1 MSELRQVKASA
12 GSGKTY
18 QLTRRFLALL
28 DGADPHGVP
37 RACSTGPG
45 EGYTWHELMAV
56 TFTNK
61 AASEMK
67 ERVIAALKQ
76 SALECGDPGDA
87 PCPPQTARRVLG
99 SVLRSYHRL
108 NIRTIDS
115 LLTLLLRLFAL
126 EFGIRPDF
134 QIVFDEPALFDTA
147 YDHFLG
153 QAEADGAERNLLA
166 GAITALIVTE
176 EKEGFWLRDTIR
188 ERLLKLVQ
196 FLRGSRAPLDTD
208 QESLRQAMA
217 GNLAELRRHA
227 ETLREMLETSGLPVA
242 AHFANFLGKCLA
254 ADLFHPPSD
263 SAYERKECLR
273 DCVNKAGKD
282 RVTDAL
288 EAAYGAFKTACAD
301 YRRDH
306 AALMGAYHLA
316 PTVRIAARLLE
327 GMEDLQRQKGTVL
340 GADLAGFVDT
350 LLSSDEAVSEAY
362 CRLGCRLHHLLVDE
376 FQDTSREQWRA
387 ITPLSGEC
395 LAKGGSL
402 FYVGDVKQ
410 AIYGWRGGDQD
421 LFDEVLNQPGLAEL
435 TETHTS
441 STLPDNWRSFENV
454 VAFNNDFFSH
464 FESADLAEE
473 LAGDLFRD
481 APEDFRADFAAELSR
496 NFAGCAQSVPDRHAG
511 TGGYVRMERVE
522 GGKNEEVEG
531 QTLERLA
538 ELMDELTARR
548 PYRDIAVLVRSKA
561 HAELVCDLL
570 VERGIPVITENSL
583 RLDRHPIVRQL
594 AAFLAFLDFPRDDLS
609 FLTFVTGREVFL
621 AESGLDAG
629 ALHDWL
635 VRPRKR
641 PLGVCFREDF
651 PEPWRRLIEPFYN
664 QSGLM
669 TPYDLA
675 QETLRAC
682 RVSDRHPEAELYVRR
697 FLEVI
702 HLAEE
707 NGYGSLSAF
716 LEYWENQSGEEKVP
730 LPENIDAVRIM
741 TIHKSKGL
749 EFPVVVVPFHHW
761 KASPD
766 KDFAVRAHKGRR
778 VLTRMTKDLGQ
789 PYYASLGRAVR
800 EQLNLLYVAWTRARE
815 ELYGFYTEASADR
828 PAMTAINRF
837 LDPGGERYEY
847 GKIPAPGASSERTA
861 APLPRALPPEDDPA
875 QLMAWLPRLRVYRH
889 NLDEYFY
896 NERMRGEVAHRTME
910 YLRVTGDDAADVDRA
925 VRLALCDFPALGAL
939 TDDEQARLDA
949 DLRAMTAWAVA
960 QPGLRDWL
968 AGGEREPE
976 VMDKD
981 GNFKRFDLLYHGET
995 TVVADFKTGQPSPKN
1010 REQVLDY
1017 LRILSRLPGC
1027 SKTPE
1032 GYLVYLDLREIH
1044 PVREDA

>member
-18 QLTRRFLALL
+18 QLTRRFLKLL
-28 DGADPHGVP
+28 DGADPSGVP
-37 RACSTGPG
+37 HACSSGPRT
-45 EGYTWHELMAV
+45 GYTWHELMAV

-76 SALECGDPGDA
+76 SALECGDPGDE

-99 SVLRSYHRL
+99 SILRSYHRL

-134 QIVFDEPALFDTA
+134 QIIFDEPALFDAA

-153 QAEADGAERNLLA
+153 RAETDGAERDLLA
-166 GAITALIVTE
+166 AAIDALIVTE
-176 EKEGFWLRDTIR
+176 EKEGFWLRETVRD
-188 ERLLKLVQ
+188 RLLKLAR
-196 FLRGSRAPLDTD
+196 FLRAGRAPLDTD
-208 QESLRQAMA
+208 RDSLLEAMTGNLAGFQSKAESLRAL
-217 GNLAELRRHA
+217 LAE
-227 ETLREMLETSGLPVA
+227 SGLPVA
-242 AHFANFLGKCLA
+242 ANFTKFMDKCLA
-254 ADLFHPPSD
+254 ADLFHPPSE
-263 SAYERKECLR
+263 SAYERKEALC

-282 RVTDAL
+282 RVT
-288 EAAYGAFKTACAD
+288 EAMEGSYAVFKSACAS
-301 YRRDH
+301 YRSSH
-306 AALMGAYHLA
+306 SMLMGAYHLA

-327 GMEDLQRQKGTVL
+327 GMEDLQRQQGTVL

-350 LLSSDEAVSEAY
+350 LLNTDEAVSEAY

-387 ITPLSGEC
+387 ITPLAGEC

-421 LFDEVLNQPGLAEL
+421 LFDEVLDQPGLAEL
-435 TETHTS
+435 AEEGAS
-441 STLPDNWRSFENV
+441 STLPDNWRSFRNV
-454 VAFNNDFFSH
+454 VQFNNDFFSH
-464 FESADLAEE
+464 LEDAELAGE

-481 APEDFRADFAAELSR
+481 APEDFRADFARELAR
-496 NFAGCAQSVPDRHAG
+496 NFSDCAQSVPEKHAA
-511 TGGYVRMERVE
+511 TGGYVRMERLPE
-522 GGKNEEVEG
+522 GRNEEVES
-531 QTLERLA
+531 QTLERLG
-538 ELMDELTARR
+538 ELMEELSARR
-548 PYRDIAVLVRSKA
+548 PYRDVAVLVRSKA

-570 VERGIPVITENSL
+570 VERNIPVITENSL

-609 FLTFVTGREVFL
+609 FLTFITGREVFL
-621 AESGLDAG
+621 AESGLAPDT
-629 ALHDWL
+629 LHDWL

-641 PLGVCFREDF
+641 PMGVCFRDDF
-651 PEPWRRLIEPFYN
+651 PEAWQRLIEPFYN

-682 RVSDRHPEAELYVRR
+682 RVLDRHPEAELYVRR

-761 KASPD
+761 QVQPD
-766 KDFAVRAHKGRR
+766 KEFAVRSHQGRR
-778 VLTRMTKDLGQ
+778 VLTKMTKSLGQ

-815 ELYGFYTEASADR
+815 ELYGFYTEAAADR
-828 PAMTAINRF
+828 PAMAAMNRF
-837 LDPGGERYEY
+837 LPQDEEMFEQGE
-847 GKIPAPGASSERTA
+847 IPAASATSQRTE
-861 APLPRALPPEDDPA
+861 APEPRNLPMAETAGP
-875 QLMAWLPRLRVYRH
+875 LMGWLPRLRVYRH

-910 YLRVTGDDAADVDRA
+910 HLRVTGDDAADADRA

-939 TDDEQARLDA
+939 SDDERVRLET
-949 DLRAMTAWAVA
+949 DLRAMTAWALA

-968 AGGEREPE
+968 AEGEREPE
-976 VMDKD
+976 VMDQE

-1017 LRILSRLPGC
+1017 LRILSALPGC
-1027 SKTPE
+1027 SEKPE

-1044 PVREDA
+1044 PVREGA